1 MNSSGFGTIIEIGD
15 VLVSEDV
22 VCEFFACDYAACGGA
37 CCVEGESGAPLE
49 ESELDGLEE
58 GYGAFSG
65 LMTDAGRERVSE
77 VGFFEVDRDGDLVT
91 PCVRGGTS
99 EGPASGAGVLAAS
112 GAGGS
117 GESGTGAASG
127 AAESGETANGAG
139 GALAASG
146 AAESG
151 AALASGA
158 CAFCHFGCF
167 QQEEPRQKTPK
178 TSNPPKKNVGGP
190 SKSAENDRAV
200 SALCAIEMAGR
211 EKPVSCALYPIRITK
226 MPGGGLALNLHRW
239 DICRAAFE
247 KGRRERVRAY
257 EFLRGP
263 LERRFGAEFYEALSA
278 AAQHILSENS

>member
-1 MNSSGFGTIIEIGD
+1 MARAFAAGGGQLALMNSSGFGTIIQIGD

-58 GYGAFSG
+58 WYEAYSG
-65 LMTDAGRERVSE
+65 LMSSAGRSRVAE

-91 PCVRGGTS
+91 PCVALDG
-99 EGPASGAGVLAAS
+99 SGAV
-112 GAGGS
+112 
-117 GESGTGAASG
+117 ASG
-127 AAESGETANGAG
+127 AASASGE
-139 GALAASG
+139 AASG
-146 AAESG
+146 EAASG
-151 AALASGA
+151 LASASGA
-158 CAFCHFGCF
+158 CAFCHFG
-167 QQEEPRQKTPK
+167 
-178 TSNPPKKNVGGP
+178 GGT
-190 SKSAENDRAV
+190 
-200 SALCAIEMAGR
+200 LCAIEMAGR

-247 KGRRERVRAY
+247 NGRREGVRAY

-278 AAQHILSENS
+278 AAQHIL

>member
-22 VCEFFACDYAACGGA
+22 VCEYFACDYAACGGA

-58 GYGAFSG
+58 GYGAYSG
-65 LMTDAGRERVSE
+65 LMTAAGRERVSE

-91 PCVRGGTS
+91 PCVRGGAS
-99 EGPASGAGVLAAS
+99 EGPASGAGALAAS

-127 AAESGETANGAG
+127 AAESG
-139 GALAASG
+139 

-158 CAFCHFGCF
+158 GANGSLVASGACAFCHFCDDTPASEGISVVD
-167 QQEEPRQKTPK
+167 RQKTPK
-178 TSNPPKKNVGGP
+178 MRVPPSKNGGVP
-190 SKSAENDRAV
+190 SKSAENA
-200 SALCAIEMAGR
+200 SPLPALCAIEMAGR

-278 AAQHILSENS
+278 AAQHIL

>member
-1 MNSSGFGTIIEIGD
+1 MTAGEAAISDNNMNSSGFGTIIEIGD

-22 VCEFFACDYAACGGA
+22 VCEFFACDYEACGGA

-91 PCVRGGTS
+91 PCVV
-99 EGPASGAGVLAAS
+99 SGAVAA
-112 GAGGS
+112 GS
-117 GESGTGAASG
+117 GESAGEAATSG
-127 AAESGETANGAG
+127 AATM
-139 GALAASG
+139 SG
-146 AAESG
+146 AG
-151 AALASGA
+151 AALATSGA
-158 CAFCHFGCF
+158 CAFCHFSCF

-178 TSNPPKKNVGGP
+178 TSDPPAKNVGGP

-247 KGRRERVRAY
+247 KGRRERVRAF
-257 EFLRGP
+257 EFLRDP

-278 AAQHILSENS
+278 AAQHIL